1 MSDGQVLIDSKLDTQ
16 GVQKGADEMQ
26 GLFIKT
32 AETAAKAANNIE
44 KAFQNTN
51 YKDAFEKLPA
61 SYQSAYAKIETIRAN
76 DSLSEKQRA
85 MQIASVYRELGYN
98 QQEALARAWDAMKSD
113 SETGSHHIIENLY
126 EIQENAQET
135 SGGLEDV
142 GEKLKESGEEAKGAG
157 EKIEDT
163 GDKAEG
169 AGDKAEGAGDSFK
182 DMFKAHL
189 SAEALIGTLKAI
201 ARELVELGKQAVA
214 AAADVAASNA
224 QFEQTFSGVE
234 KEARKSLNSISKET
248 GITATRMQGSFTKIF
263 AFTKSAGGDTEAA
276 MDIASRALRAAAD
289 SAAYYDRSVEETTES
304 LLSFLK
310 GNYANDAALG
320 IAATETTRN
329 TAANKKYA
337 KSFQELSEAQ
347 KVDVLLSM
355 VEAGNE
361 ASGAIGQA
369 AREAEQ
375 WTNVTGELS
384 EAWEQFL
391 AKIGTPIL
399 EGLTPI
405 IQGITSALQ
414 RMSETAASADLAGDM
429 KDFTDAVDA
438 ANTEYEESEQLI
450 EHNAIKADLLKQ
462 ELEELA
468 PQVSTSADA
477 ARDYATVVDLLN
489 EIYPELN
496 LQIDEQTGLLT
507 TNSKA
512 QLVNID
518 AMKQKALYAAKEKR
532 YSAILEAQAEATLDL
547 YEAQAALRDLEA
559 DFGTTQ
565 EQLQNALG
573 VTADKLNEVA
583 EAYWQSVA
591 EGTPKYTGAIAELI
605 EAYSAQRAEMAAL
618 QYGIDE
624 GTAAVDAQEEALTE
638 LREGLGDTTEG
649 TGQLSDAQKE
659 ATETTAELTEEQKAL
674 AEEFQ
679 NAKESAADSLSSTI
693 GLFDKTSSASA
704 TTYQAM
710 RQNMIDN
717 TLAMAQY
724 RENLQ
729 KAMDMGFATEAIQ
742 KWADGSTESMAEVA
756 AAVKMPQDQVA
767 SFNEEF
773 AANRAEL
780 EAVTSVMAEAQTGI
794 TEVGNAAS
802 TSGSQITNE
811 FVTPTTEG
819 MESVQKATED
829 MATTG
834 ADTLKSKWE
843 GVGKWFETNVESPLK
858 TSIENIGTT
867 LSGTLTT
874 MQTDNETAWK
884 NMYDKVNEYITNIQS
899 KINSLQG
906 KTFTVTIKNG
916 ASPQSAGPG
925 SPAAVSPQALF
936 SSDAAMGIPYLASGA
951 VIPPNAPFMAVLGD
965 QRNGTNLEAP
975 EDLLRKIVRE
985 EIGEINITTEVNF
998 EGTLAQFVRAL
1009 YPEIKSEAQ
1018 RRGTS
1023 LAKEVIM

>member
-1 MSDGQVLIDSKLDTQ
+1 MSDGQVLIDSKLDTK
-16 GVQKGADEMQ
+16 GAQKGADELQ
-26 GLFIKT
+26 GLFVKT

-44 KAFQNTN
+44 KAFKNTN

-85 MQIASVYRELGYN
+85 KQIAQVYEELGYD
-98 QQEALARAWDAMKSD
+98 QESAMERAWDAIQSD
-113 SETGSHHIIENLY
+113 AETGSHHIIENLY
-126 EIQENAQET
+126 EIQDAAEKTGEET
-135 SGGLEDV
+135 EKS
-142 GEKLKESGEEAKGAG
+142 GEKAKGAG
-157 EKIEDT
+157 D
-163 GDKAEG
+163 A
-169 AGDKAEGAGDSFK
+169 FK

-263 AFTKSAGGDTEAA
+263 AFTKSAGGDTESA

-414 RMSETAASADLAGDM
+414 RMSETSASADLAGDM
-429 KDFTDAVDA
+429 KDFTDALGA

-462 ELEELA
+462 RLEELA

-507 TNSKA
+507 ANSKA
-512 QLVNID
+512 QLDNLDV
-518 AMKQKALYAAKEKR
+518 MKQRALVAAKEKR

-547 YEAQAALRDLEA
+547 YEAQADLEA
-559 DFGTTQ
+559 ITNELKSVQT
-565 EQLQNALG
+565 QLQNELGYTAEEVDYLANTYLIQSGYVEGLTAGNEKLLKSYIDYRAEIPGLTQEIAAASDAVSEQDAL
-573 VTADKLNEVA
+573 L
-583 EAYWQSVA
+583 
-591 EGTPKYTGAIAELI
+591 AEL
-605 EAYSAQRAEMAAL
+605 EKQ
-618 QYGIDE
+618 
-624 GTAAVDAQEEALTE
+624 
-638 LREGLGDTTEG
+638 LGDTTEG
-649 TGQLSDAQKE
+649 TGQLTEAQKE
-659 ATETTAELTEEQKAL
+659 AAGTTAELTEEQKAL

-679 NAKESAADSLSSTI
+679 NAKESAADSLNSTT
-693 GLFDKTSSASA
+693 GLFEKMGSVSA
-704 TTYQAM
+704 TSIASITQNLNNNATAISTYH
-710 RQNMIDN
+710 
-717 TLAMAQY
+717 
-724 RENLQ
+724 ENLQ
-729 KAMDMGFATEAIQ
+729 KAVDMGYAEEAIRQ
-742 KWADGSTESMAEVA
+742 WADGSKESMEIVA
-756 AAVKMPQDQVA
+756 GAVKGTQADVENFNAAWSNYTSQKDVA
-767 SFNEEF
+767 SS
-773 AANRAEL
+773 
-780 EAVTSVMAEAQTGI
+780 TMASIETGI
-794 TEVGNAAS
+794 VNVGNSAS
-802 TSGSQITNE
+802 DSGAKITGE
-811 FVTPTTEG
+811 FVNPTTEG

-834 ADTLKSKWE
+834 AETLKSKWE

-867 LSGTLTT
+867 LSDTLTT
-874 MQTDNETAWK
+874 MQSDSETAWK
-884 NMYDKVNEYITNIQS
+884 NMYTEVEKYINQMQS

-916 ASPQSAGPG
+916 ASPQSAVSGR
-925 SPAAVSPQALF
+925 PAAVSPQALF

>member
-1 MSDGQVLIDSKLDTQ
+1 MSDGQILIDSKLDTQ
-16 GVQKGADEMQ
+16 GVKKGTDELQ
-26 GLFIKT
+26 GLFTKT
-32 AETAAKAANNIE
+32 AETAAKAANTIE
-44 KAFQNTN
+44 KGFQKVN
-51 YKDAFEKLPA
+51 YKEAFEKLPA

-126 EIQENAQET
+126 EIQERAQEA
-135 SGGLEDV
+135 SGGVEDV
-142 GEKLKESGEEAKGAG
+142 GEKIKESGEEAKGAG

-163 GDKAEG
+163 GEKAKG
-169 AGDKAEGAGDSFK
+169 AGDKAKGAGDSFK

-189 SAEALIGTLKAI
+189 SAEALISALKAI

-224 QFEQTFSGVE
+224 QFEQAFSGVE

-384 EAWEQFL
+384 EAWKQFL

-414 RMSETAASADLAGDM
+414 RMSETSASADLAGDM

-450 EHNAIKADLLKQ
+450 ERNAIKADLLKQ

-477 ARDYATVVDLLN
+477 ARNYATVVDLLN

-507 TNSKA
+507 ANSKA

-547 YEAQAALRDLEA
+547 YEAQADLIAITNE
-559 DFGTTQ
+559 FESVQT
-565 EQLQNALG
+565 QLQNALG
-573 VTADKLNEVA
+573 YTAEELDHLADVFVAQNGNVTGLTAETKALLQSYVDCRSEIPDLNREIATANDAVSEQDA
-583 EAYWQSVA
+583 LL
-591 EGTPKYTGAIAELI
+591 AEL
-605 EAYSAQRAEMAAL
+605 ENQ
-618 QYGIDE
+618 
-624 GTAAVDAQEEALTE
+624 
-638 LREGLGDTTEG
+638 LGDTTEG
-649 TGQLSDAQKE
+649 TGQLSDAQEE
-659 ATETTAELTEEQKAL
+659 AAGTTAELTEEQKAL

-679 NAKESAADSLSSTI
+679 NAKESAADSLNSTT
-693 GLFDKTSSASA
+693 GLFEKMGSVSA
-704 TTYQAM
+704 TSIASITQNLNNNATAISTYH
-710 RQNMIDN
+710 
-717 TLAMAQY
+717 
-724 RENLQ
+724 ENLQ
-729 KAMDMGFATEAIQ
+729 KAVDMGYAEEAIRQ
-742 KWADGSTESMAEVA
+742 WADGSKESMEIVA
-756 AAVKMPQDQVA
+756 GAVKGTQADVENFNAAWSNYTSQKDVA
-767 SFNEEF
+767 SS
-773 AANRAEL
+773 
-780 EAVTSVMAEAQTGI
+780 TMASIETGI
-794 TEVGNAAS
+794 VNVGNSAS
-802 TSGSQITNE
+802 DSGAKITGE
-811 FVTPTTEG
+811 FVNPTTEG
-819 MESVQKATED
+819 MESVQKAAED

-834 ADTLKSKWE
+834 AETLKSKWE

-925 SPAAVSPQALF
+925 NPAAVSPQALF
-936 SSDAAMGIPYLASGA
+936 SSDAAIGIPYLASGA

>member
-1 MSDGQVLIDSKLDTQ
+1 MSDGQVLIDSKLDTK
-16 GVQKGADEMQ
+16 GAQKGADEIQ

-44 KAFQNTN
+44 KAFKNTN

-126 EIQENAQET
+126 EIQESAQET

-384 EAWEQFL
+384 EAWKQFL

-414 RMSETAASADLAGDM
+414 RMSETSASADLAGDM
-429 KDFTDAVDA
+429 KDFTDALDA

-462 ELEELA
+462 RLEELA

-477 ARDYATVVDLLN
+477 AREYATVVNLLN
-489 EIYPELN
+489 DIYPELN
-496 LQIDEQTGLLT
+496 LQIDEQTGLIT
-507 TNSKA
+507 ENSDA
-512 QLVNID
+512 QLDNLDV
-518 AMKQKALYAAKEKR
+518 MKQRALVAAKEKR
-532 YSAILEAQAEATLDL
+532 YSAILEAQAKAMLDVQ
-547 YEAQAALRDLEA
+547 EAQYALTDKTN
-559 DFGTTQ
+559 DFKATQ
-565 EQLQNALG
+565 TQLQNELG
-573 VTADKLNEVA
+573 VTTEKLNEMA
-583 EAYWQSVA
+583 SVYETSGWNQLA
-591 EGTPKYTGAIAELI
+591 LSEENRELLATYSELRWEIPALTQEIEDGNNAIA
-605 EAYSAQRAEMAAL
+605 
-618 QYGIDE
+618 
-624 GTAAVDAQEEALTE
+624 AQETELTE
-638 LREGLGDTTEG
+638 LRKAFGDTSEG
-649 TGQLSDAQKE
+649 AVQLTDAENE
-659 ATETTAELTEEQKAL
+659 AAEATAELTEEQKAL

-679 NAKESAADSLSSTI
+679 NAKESAIDSLDSTT
-693 GLFDKTSSASA
+693 GLFEKMGSVSA
-704 TTYQAM
+704 TSIATITNNLNNNATAISTYQ
-710 RQNMIDN
+710 
-717 TLAMAQY
+717 
-724 RENLQ
+724 ENLK
-729 KAMDMGFATEAIQ
+729 KAVDMGYAEEAIRQ
-742 KWADGSTESMAEVA
+742 WADGSKESMEIVA
-756 AAVKMPQDQVA
+756 GAVKGTQEDVDKFNAAWSNYTSQKDVA
-767 SFNEEF
+767 SS
-773 AANRAEL
+773 
-780 EAVTSVMAEAQTGI
+780 TMASIETGI
-794 TEVGNAAS
+794 VSVGNSAS
-802 TSGSQITNE
+802 DSGSKITGE
-811 FVTPTTEG
+811 FVNPTTEG

-916 ASPQSAGPG
+916 ASPQSGG
-925 SPAAVSPQALF
+925 SGNPAAVSPQALF

-965 QRNGTNLEAP
+965 QRNGANLEAP

>member
-1 MSDGQVLIDSKLDTQ
+1 MSDGQILIDSKLDTK
-16 GVQKGADEMQ
+16 GVQKGADEIQ

-32 AETAAKAANNIE
+32 AETAAKAADNIG

-98 QQEALARAWDAMKSD
+98 QKEALARAWDAMKSD

-126 EIQENAQET
+126 EIQDAAEKTGEET
-135 SGGLEDV
+135 EKS
-142 GEKLKESGEEAKGAG
+142 GEKAKGAG
-157 EKIEDT
+157 D
-163 GDKAEG
+163 A
-169 AGDKAEGAGDSFK
+169 FK

-189 SAEALIGTLKAI
+189 SAEALISALKAI

-224 QFEQTFSGVE
+224 QFEQAFSGVE

-384 EAWEQFL
+384 EAWKQFL

-399 EGLTPI
+399 EGITPI

-414 RMSETAASADLAGDM
+414 RMSETSASADLAGDM

-450 EHNAIKADLLKQ
+450 ERNAIKADLLKQ

-477 ARDYATVVDLLN
+477 ARNYATVVDLLN

-507 TNSKA
+507 ANSKA

-547 YEAQAALRDLEA
+547 YEAQADLIAITNE
-559 DFGTTQ
+559 FESVQT
-565 EQLQNALG
+565 QLQNELGYTAEELDHLADVFVMQNGNVTGLTAETKALLQSY
-573 VTADKLNEVA
+573 VDCRSEIPDLNREIATANDAVSEQDALL
-583 EAYWQSVA
+583 
-591 EGTPKYTGAIAELI
+591 AEL
-605 EAYSAQRAEMAAL
+605 ENQ
-618 QYGIDE
+618 
-624 GTAAVDAQEEALTE
+624 
-638 LREGLGDTTEG
+638 LGG
-649 TGQLSDAQKE
+649 V
-659 ATETTAELTEEQKAL
+659 TETTGQYTDAQNEAAEATSELTEEQKAL

-679 NAKESAADSLSSTI
+679 NAKESAADSLNSTI

-767 SFNEEF
+767 AFNEEF
-773 AANRAEL
+773 AANRAEF
-780 EAVTSVMAEAQTGI
+780 EAITSVMAEAQTGI

-819 MESVQKATED
+819 MESVQKATEE

-867 LSGTLTT
+867 LSGTLAT

-916 ASPQSAGPG
+916 ASPQSGG
-925 SPAAVSPQALF
+925 SGNPAAVSPQALF

>member
-1 MSDGQVLIDSKLDTQ
+1 MSDGQILIDSKLDTK
-16 GVQKGADEMQ
+16 GVQKGADEIQ

-32 AETAAKAANNIE
+32 AETAAKAADNIG

-85 MQIASVYRELGYN
+85 KQIAQVYEELGYD
-98 QQEALARAWDAMKSD
+98 QESAMERAWDAIRSD
-113 SETGSHHIIENLY
+113 AETGSHHIIENLY
-126 EIQENAQET
+126 EIQDAAEKTGEET
-135 SGGLEDV
+135 EKS
-142 GEKLKESGEEAKGAG
+142 GEKAKGAG
-157 EKIEDT
+157 D
-163 GDKAEG
+163 A
-169 AGDKAEGAGDSFK
+169 FK

-224 QFEQTFSGVE
+224 QFEQAFSGVE

-337 KSFQELSEAQ
+337 KSFNELSEAQ

-384 EAWEQFL
+384 EAWKQFL

-414 RMSETAASADLAGDM
+414 RMSETSASADLAGDM
-429 KDFTDAVDA
+429 KDFTDALNT

-450 EHNAIKADLLKQ
+450 ERNAIKADLLKQ

-477 ARDYATVVDLLN
+477 ARNYATVVDLLN

-507 TNSKA
+507 ANSKA

-547 YEAQAALRDLEA
+547 YEAQADLIAITNE
-559 DFGTTQ
+559 FESVQT
-565 EQLQNALG
+565 QLQNELGYTAEELDHLADIFVMQNGNVSGLTAETKALLQSYVDCRG
-573 VTADKLNEVA
+573 EIPDLNREIAAANDAVSEQDA
-583 EAYWQSVA
+583 LL
-591 EGTPKYTGAIAELI
+591 AEL
-605 EAYSAQRAEMAAL
+605 EKQ
-618 QYGIDE
+618 
-624 GTAAVDAQEEALTE
+624 
-638 LREGLGDTTEG
+638 LGDTTEG

-659 ATETTAELTEEQKAL
+659 AAEATSELTEEQKAL

-679 NAKESAADSLSSTI
+679 NAKESASDSLNSTT
-693 GLFDKTSSASA
+693 GLFEKMGSVSA
-704 TTYQAM
+704 TSIASITQNLNNNATAISTYH
-710 RQNMIDN
+710 
-717 TLAMAQY
+717 
-724 RENLQ
+724 ENLQ
-729 KAMDMGFATEAIQ
+729 KAVDMGYAEEAIRQ
-742 KWADGSTESMAEVA
+742 WADGSKESMEIVA
-756 AAVKMPQDQVA
+756 GAVKGTQEDVDKFNAAWSNYTSQKDVA
-767 SFNEEF
+767 SS
-773 AANRAEL
+773 
-780 EAVTSVMAEAQTGI
+780 TMASIETGI
-794 TEVGNAAS
+794 VNVGNSAS
-802 TSGSQITNE
+802 DSGAKITGE
-811 FVTPTTEG
+811 FVNPTTEG

-834 ADTLKSKWE
+834 AETLKSKWE

-916 ASPQSAGPG
+916 ASPQSGG
-925 SPAAVSPQALF
+925 SGNPAAVSPQALF

-1018 RRGTS
+1018 RRGAS

>member
-16 GVQKGADEMQ
+16 GVQKGTDELQ
-26 GLFIKT
+26 GLFTKT
-32 AETAAKAANNIE
+32 AETAAKAANTIE
-44 KAFQNTN
+44 KGFQKVN
-51 YKDAFEKLPA
+51 YKEAFEKLPA

-126 EIQENAQET
+126 EIQERAQEA
-135 SGGLEDV
+135 SGGIEDV
-142 GEKLKESGEEAKGAG
+142 GEKIKESGEEAKGAG

-163 GDKAEG
+163 GEKAKG
-169 AGDKAEGAGDSFK
+169 AGDKAKGAGDSFK

-189 SAEALIGTLKAI
+189 SAEALISALKAI

-224 QFEQTFSGVE
+224 QFEQAFSGVE

-329 TAANKKYA
+329 AAANKKYA

-384 EAWEQFL
+384 EAWKQFL
-391 AKIGTPIL
+391 AKIDTPIL

-414 RMSETAASADLAGDM
+414 RMSETSASADLAGDM
-429 KDFTDAVDA
+429 KNFTDALDA

-450 EHNAIKADLLKQ
+450 ERNAIKADLLKQ
-462 ELEELA
+462 RLEELA

-477 ARDYATVVDLLN
+477 AREYATVVNLLN
-489 EIYPELN
+489 DIYPELN
-496 LQIDEQTGLLT
+496 LQIDEQTGLIT
-507 TNSKA
+507 ANSDALLDNLDVMKRRA
-512 QLVNID
+512 LV
-518 AMKQKALYAAKEKR
+518 AAKEKR

-547 YEAQAALRDLEA
+547 YEAQADLIAITNE
-559 DFGTTQ
+559 FESVQT
-565 EQLQNALG
+565 QLQNELGYTAEELDHLADVFVMQNGNVTGLTAETKALLQSY
-573 VTADKLNEVA
+573 VDCRSEIPDLNREIATANDAVSEQDALL
-583 EAYWQSVA
+583 
-591 EGTPKYTGAIAELI
+591 AEL
-605 EAYSAQRAEMAAL
+605 ENQ
-618 QYGIDE
+618 
-624 GTAAVDAQEEALTE
+624 
-638 LREGLGDTTEG
+638 LGG
-649 TGQLSDAQKE
+649 V
-659 ATETTAELTEEQKAL
+659 TETTGQYTDAQNEAAEATSELTEEQKAL

-679 NAKESAADSLSSTI
+679 NAKESAADSLNSTT
-693 GLFDKTSSASA
+693 GLFEKMGSVSA
-704 TTYQAM
+704 TSIASITQNLNNNATAISTYH
-710 RQNMIDN
+710 
-717 TLAMAQY
+717 
-724 RENLQ
+724 ENLQ
-729 KAMDMGFATEAIQ
+729 KAVDMGYAEEAIRQ
-742 KWADGSTESMAEVA
+742 WADGSKESMEIVA
-756 AAVKMPQDQVA
+756 GAVKGTQADVENFNAAWSNYTSQKDVA
-767 SFNEEF
+767 SS
-773 AANRAEL
+773 
-780 EAVTSVMAEAQTGI
+780 TMASIETGI
-794 TEVGNAAS
+794 VNVGNSAS
-802 TSGSQITNE
+802 DSGAKITGE
-811 FVTPTTEG
+811 FVNPTTEG
-819 MESVQKATED
+819 MESVQKATEE

-867 LSGTLTT
+867 LSGTLAT

-899 KINSLQG
+899 KINSLRG

-916 ASPQSAGPG
+916 ASPQSGG
-925 SPAAVSPQALF
+925 SGNPAAVSPQALF

>member
-1 MSDGQVLIDSKLDTQ
+1 MSDGQVLIDSKLDTK
-16 GVQKGADEMQ
+16 GVQKGADELQ
-26 GLFIKT
+26 GLFVKT

-44 KAFQNTN
+44 KAFKNTN

-85 MQIASVYRELGYN
+85 KQIAQVYEELGYD
-98 QQEALARAWDAMKSD
+98 QESAMERAWDAIQSD
-113 SETGSHHIIENLY
+113 AETGSHHIIENLY
-126 EIQENAQET
+126 EIQDAAEKTGEET
-135 SGGLEDV
+135 EKS
-142 GEKLKESGEEAKGAG
+142 GEKAKGAG
-157 EKIEDT
+157 D
-163 GDKAEG
+163 A
-169 AGDKAEGAGDSFK
+169 FK

-263 AFTKSAGGDTEAA
+263 AFTKSAGGDTESA

-384 EAWEQFL
+384 EAWKQFL

-414 RMSETAASADLAGDM
+414 RMSETSASADLAGDM

-450 EHNAIKADLLKQ
+450 ERNAIKADLLKQ
-462 ELEELA
+462 RLEELA

-507 TNSKA
+507 ANSKA

-547 YEAQAALRDLEA
+547 YEAQADLIAITNE
-559 DFGTTQ
+559 FESVQT
-565 EQLQNALG
+565 QLQNELGYTAEELDHLADIFVMQNGNVSGLTAETKALLQSYIDCRG
-573 VTADKLNEVA
+573 EIPDLNREIAAANDAVSEQDA
-583 EAYWQSVA
+583 LL
-591 EGTPKYTGAIAELI
+591 AEL
-605 EAYSAQRAEMAAL
+605 ENQ
-618 QYGIDE
+618 
-624 GTAAVDAQEEALTE
+624 
-638 LREGLGDTTEG
+638 LGGATEG

-679 NAKESAADSLSSTI
+679 NAKESAADSLDSTT
-693 GLFDKTSSASA
+693 GLFEKMGSVSA
-704 TTYQAM
+704 TSIASITQNLNNNATAISTYH
-710 RQNMIDN
+710 
-717 TLAMAQY
+717 
-724 RENLQ
+724 ENLQ
-729 KAMDMGFATEAIQ
+729 KAVDMGYAEEAIRQ
-742 KWADGSTESMAEVA
+742 WADGSKESMEIVA
-756 AAVKMPQDQVA
+756 GAVKGTQSDVENFNAAWSNYTSQKDVA
-767 SFNEEF
+767 SS
-773 AANRAEL
+773 
-780 EAVTSVMAEAQTGI
+780 TMASIETGI
-794 TEVGNAAS
+794 VNVGNSAS
-802 TSGSQITNE
+802 DSGAKITGE
-811 FVTPTTEG
+811 FVNPTTEG

-834 ADTLKSKWE
+834 AETLKSKWE

-916 ASPQSAGPG
+916 ASPQTGG
-925 SPAAVSPQALF
+925 SGNPAAVSPQALF

>member
-16 GVQKGADEMQ
+16 GVQKGTDELQ

-32 AETAAKAANNIE
+32 AETAAKAANTIE
-44 KAFQNTN
+44 KGFQKVN
-51 YKDAFEKLPA
+51 YKEAFEKLPA

-126 EIQENAQET
+126 EIQERAQET

-142 GEKLKESGEEAKGAG
+142 GEKIKESGEEAKGAG

-163 GDKAEG
+163 GDKAKG
-169 AGDKAEGAGDSFK
+169 AGDKAKGAGDSFK

-384 EAWEQFL
+384 EAWKQFL

-450 EHNAIKADLLKQ
+450 ERNAIKADLLKQ
-462 ELEELA
+462 RLEELA

-507 TNSKA
+507 ANSKA
-512 QLVNID
+512 KLVNID

-547 YEAQAALRDLEA
+547 YEAQADLIAITNEFESA
-559 DFGTTQ
+559 QT
-565 EQLQNALG
+565 QLQNELGYTAEELDHLADIFVMQNGHVTGLTAETKALLQSY
-573 VTADKLNEVA
+573 VDCRSEIPDLNREIAAANDAVA
-583 EAYWQSVA
+583 EQDALL
-591 EGTPKYTGAIAELI
+591 AELKK
-605 EAYSAQRAEMAAL
+605 Q
-618 QYGIDE
+618 
-624 GTAAVDAQEEALTE
+624 
-638 LREGLGDTTEG
+638 LGGATEG
-649 TGQLSDAQKE
+649 TGQLSDAQNE
-659 ATETTAELTEEQKAL
+659 ASETTAELTEEQKAL

-679 NAKESAADSLSSTI
+679 NAKESAADSLNSTT
-693 GLFDKTSSASA
+693 GLFEKMGSVSA
-704 TTYQAM
+704 TSIATITQNLNDHATAIATYH
-710 RQNMIDN
+710 
-717 TLAMAQY
+717 
-724 RENLQ
+724 ENLQ
-729 KAMDMGFATEAIQ
+729 KAMDMNYALDAI
-742 KWADGSTESMAEVA
+742 KLWADGSAESMAIVA
-756 AAVKMPQDQVA
+756 AAVNADEQAVSDFNVA
-767 SFNEEF
+767 WN
-773 AANRAEL
+773 NY
-780 EAVTSVMAEAQTGI
+780 TSQKDA
-794 TEVGNAAS
+794 AAS
-802 TSGSQITNE
+802 TMASIETGIVGVGNSAADSGSQITNE

-834 ADTLKSKWE
+834 AETLKSKWE

-916 ASPQSAGPG
+916 ASPRSAVSGN
-925 SPAAVSPQALF
+925 PAAVSPQALF

>member
-1 MSDGQVLIDSKLDTQ
+1 MSDGQVLIDSKLDTK
-16 GVQKGADEMQ
+16 GAQKGADELQ
-26 GLFIKT
+26 GLFVKT

-44 KAFQNTN
+44 KAFKNTN

-76 DSLSEKQRA
+76 DALSEKQRA
-85 MQIASVYRELGYN
+85 KQIAQVYEELGYD
-98 QQEALARAWDAMKSD
+98 QESAMERAWDAIQSD
-113 SETGSHHIIENLY
+113 AETGSHHIIENLY
-126 EIQENAQET
+126 EIQDAAEKTGEET
-135 SGGLEDV
+135 EKS
-142 GEKLKESGEEAKGAG
+142 GEKAKGAG
-157 EKIEDT
+157 D
-163 GDKAEG
+163 A
-169 AGDKAEGAGDSFK
+169 FK

-384 EAWEQFL
+384 EAWKQFL

-414 RMSETAASADLAGDM
+414 RMSETSASADLAGDM
-429 KDFTDAVDA
+429 KDFTDALDA

-462 ELEELA
+462 RLEELA

-477 ARDYATVVDLLN
+477 AREYATVVNLLN
-489 EIYPELN
+489 DIYPELN
-496 LQIDEQTGLLT
+496 LQIDEQTGLIT
-507 TNSKA
+507 ENSDA
-512 QLVNID
+512 QLDNLDV
-518 AMKQKALYAAKEKR
+518 MKQRALVAAKEKR
-532 YSAILEAQAEATLDL
+532 YSAILEAQAKAMLDVQ
-547 YEAQAALRDLEA
+547 EAQYALTDKTN
-559 DFGTTQ
+559 DFKATQ
-565 EQLQNALG
+565 TQLQNELG
-573 VTADKLNEVA
+573 VTTEKLNEMA
-583 EAYWQSVA
+583 SVYETSGWNQLA
-591 EGTPKYTGAIAELI
+591 LSEENRELLATYSELRWEVPALTQEIEDGNNAIA
-605 EAYSAQRAEMAAL
+605 
-618 QYGIDE
+618 
-624 GTAAVDAQEEALTE
+624 AQETELTE
-638 LREGLGDTTEG
+638 LRKAFGDTSEG
-649 TGQLSDAQKE
+649 AGQLTDAENE
-659 ATETTAELTEEQKAL
+659 AAEATAELTEEQKAL

-679 NAKESAADSLSSTI
+679 NAKESAIDSLDSTT
-693 GLFDKTSSASA
+693 GLFEKMGSVSA
-704 TTYQAM
+704 TSIATITNNLNNNATAISTYQ
-710 RQNMIDN
+710 
-717 TLAMAQY
+717 
-724 RENLQ
+724 ENLK
-729 KAMDMGFATEAIQ
+729 KAVDMGYAEEAIRQ
-742 KWADGSTESMAEVA
+742 WADGSKESMEIVA
-756 AAVKMPQDQVA
+756 GAVKGTQEDVDKFNAAWSNYTSQKDVA
-767 SFNEEF
+767 SS
-773 AANRAEL
+773 
-780 EAVTSVMAEAQTGI
+780 TMASIETGI
-794 TEVGNAAS
+794 VSVGNSAS
-802 TSGSQITNE
+802 DSGSKITGE
-811 FVTPTTEG
+811 FVNPTTEG

-858 TSIENIGTT
+858 TSIENIGTK
-867 LSGTLTT
+867 LSDTLTD
-874 MQTDNETAWK
+874 MEKDNSTAWN
-884 NMYDKVNEYITNIQS
+884 NMYTEVEKYINQMQS

-916 ASPQSAGPG
+916 ASPQSGGAGN
-925 SPAAVSPQALF
+925 PAAVSPQALL
-936 SSDAAMGIPYLASGA
+936 SADAAVGIPYLASGA

>member
-1 MSDGQVLIDSKLDTQ
+1 MSDGQILIDSKLDTK
-16 GVQKGADEMQ
+16 GVQKGADEIQ

-32 AETAAKAANNIE
+32 AETAAKAADNIG

-85 MQIASVYRELGYN
+85 KQIAQVYEELGYD
-98 QQEALARAWDAMKSD
+98 QESAMERAWDAIQSD
-113 SETGSHHIIENLY
+113 AETGSHHIIENLY
-126 EIQENAQET
+126 EIQDAAEKTGEET
-135 SGGLEDV
+135 EKS
-142 GEKLKESGEEAKGAG
+142 GEKAKGAG
-157 EKIEDT
+157 D
-163 GDKAEG
+163 A
-169 AGDKAEGAGDSFK
+169 FK

-189 SAEALIGTLKAI
+189 SAEALISALKAI

-224 QFEQTFSGVE
+224 QFEQAFSGVE

-337 KSFQELSEAQ
+337 KSFNELSEAQ

-384 EAWEQFL
+384 EAWKQFL

-438 ANTEYEESEQLI
+438 ANAEYEESEQLI

-462 ELEELA
+462 RLEELA

-477 ARDYATVVDLLN
+477 AREYATVVNLLN
-489 EIYPELN
+489 DIYPELN
-496 LQIDEQTGLLT
+496 LQIDEQTGLIT
-507 TNSKA
+507 ANS
-512 QLVNID
+512 D
-518 AMKQKALYAAKEKR
+518 ALLDNLDVMKQRALVAAKEKR
-532 YSAILEAQAEATLDL
+532 YSAILEAQAKAMLDVQ
-547 YEAQAALRDLEA
+547 EAQYALDSA
-559 DFGTTQ
+559 TYDYKSTQ
-565 EQLQNALG
+565 TQLQNALG
-573 VTADKLNEVA
+573 VTTEKLDELASIYETSGWNQVA
-583 EAYWQSVA
+583 LSEENRELLATYSELRQ
-591 EGTPKYTGAIAELI
+591 EIPELTQEIEDGNNAIA
-605 EAYSAQRAEMAAL
+605 
-618 QYGIDE
+618 
-624 GTAAVDAQEEALTE
+624 AQETELTE
-638 LREGLGDTTEG
+638 LRKAFGDTSEG
-649 TGQLSDAQKE
+649 AGQLTDAEKE
-659 ATETTAELTEEQKAL
+659 AAEATSELTEEQKAL

-679 NAKESAADSLSSTI
+679 NAKESAADSLNSTT
-693 GLFDKTSSASA
+693 GVFEKMGSVSA
-704 TTYQAM
+704 TSIASITQNLNNNATAISTYH
-710 RQNMIDN
+710 
-717 TLAMAQY
+717 
-724 RENLQ
+724 ENLQ
-729 KAMDMGFATEAIQ
+729 KAVDMGYAEEAIRQ
-742 KWADGSTESMAEVA
+742 WADGSKESMEIVA
-756 AAVKMPQDQVA
+756 GAVKGTQSDVENFNAAWSNYTSQKDVA
-767 SFNEEF
+767 SS
-773 AANRAEL
+773 
-780 EAVTSVMAEAQTGI
+780 TMASIETGI
-794 TEVGNAAS
+794 VNVGNSAS
-802 TSGSQITNE
+802 DSGAKITGE
-811 FVTPTTEG
+811 FVNPTTEG

-834 ADTLKSKWE
+834 AETLKSKWE

-867 LSGTLTT
+867 LSDTLTT
-874 MQTDNETAWK
+874 MQSDSETAWK
-884 NMYDKVNEYITNIQS
+884 NMYTEVEKYINQMQS

-916 ASPQSAGPG
+916 ASPQSAVSG

-1018 RRGTS
+1018 RRGAS